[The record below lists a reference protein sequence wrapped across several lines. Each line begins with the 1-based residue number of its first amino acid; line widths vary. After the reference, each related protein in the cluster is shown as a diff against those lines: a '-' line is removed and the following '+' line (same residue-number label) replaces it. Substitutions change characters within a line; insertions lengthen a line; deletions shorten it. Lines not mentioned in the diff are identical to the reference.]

1 MKDFFKTT
9 RFRVLMAVGGLLFSF
24 LLRAIYTGGIMP
36 LLTSAGGLLMM
47 PLGSFSASVGTSFQ
61 EQFGPFLSASKVQS
75 ENLALQAE
83 VQDLK
88 ELLID
93 YEAVKKENEQF
104 RELLEIK
111 ERNPDLIFE
120 PATVVGRTP
129 DDWFGSFTIDV
140 GTYHGVSLRCPVIT
154 SEGLVGIVSEVGHG
168 YSKVQTILDAA
179 VNIGGV
185 DIQTLDTGI
194 ISGSIPLAQTGL
206 CRLGFLPRESGATP
220 GDTIVTSG
228 TGGLLPR
235 GLIIGE
241 IREVEMETS
250 GLSLYAVIVPA
261 ADIQG
266 AKQVFVITD
275 FGGKDDVENPVVEE
289 PPASSYPQTGE
300 PSGGSSQ
307 SDASS
312 QSSQPDTEE
321 DGLDDPDG
329 PEEPGEP
336 GPDQGDG
343 ED

>member
-1 MKDFFKTT
+1 MEGGAAALKDFYKAP
-9 RFRVLMAVGGLLFSF
+9 RFRILMVVGGLLFSF

-36 LLTSAGGLLMM
+36 FLSSAGGLLMM
-47 PLGSFSASVGTSFQ
+47 PLSSLSASVGSSFQ
-61 EQFGPFLSASKVQS
+61 ERFGPFLSAGKVEE
-75 ENLALQAE
+75 ENRALRAE

-88 ELLID
+88 EQLID
-93 YEAVKKENEQF
+93 YEAVKMENEQF

-111 ERNPDLIFE
+111 ERNSDFIFE

-154 SEGLVGIVSEVGHG
+154 SQGLVGIVSEVGHG
-168 YSKVQTILDAA
+168 YSKVQTILDAS

-194 ISGSIPLAQTGL
+194 ISGTLPLAQEDR
-206 CRLGFLPRESGATP
+206 CKLGFLPRESGATP

-241 IREVEMETS
+241 IDEVEMETN
-250 GLSLYAVIVPA
+250 GLSLYAVVTPA
-261 ADIQG
+261 ADIKG

-275 FGGKDDVENPVVEE
+275 FGGKDDETVQASAPAEGEE
-289 PPASSYPQTGE
+289 P
-300 PSGGSSQ
+300 
-307 SDASS
+307 
-312 QSSQPDTEE
+312 
-321 DGLDDPDG
+321 
-329 PEEPGEP
+329 
-336 GPDQGDG
+336 DG
-343 ED
+343 EE

>member
-9 RFRVLMAVGGLLFSF
+9 RFRVLMVVGGLLFSF

-36 LLTSAGGLLMM
+36 LLTSAGGLLML
-47 PLGSFSASVGTSFQ
+47 PLGSLSASVGTSFQ
-61 EQFGPFLSASKVQS
+61 EQFGPFLSVGTVQS
-75 ENLALQAE
+75 ENLALRAE

-88 ELLID
+88 EQLID
-93 YEAVKKENEQF
+93 YESVKKENEQF

-111 ERNPDLIFE
+111 ERNSDLIFE

-168 YSKVQTILDAA
+168 YSKVQTILDAS

-194 ISGSIPLAQTGL
+194 ISGSIPLAQKGM

-235 GLIIGE
+235 GLIIGVIE
-241 IREVEMETS
+241 EVEMETT
-250 GLSLYAVIVPA
+250 GLSLYAVVAPA

-275 FGGKDDVENPVVEE
+275 FGGKDDEDSPAAEEFPSIQTPSSPSREEAPDEPEE
-289 PPASSYPQTGE
+289 PSEEAASGQSGQPSSLPDQPEEPAES
-300 PSGGSSQ
+300 
-307 SDASS
+307 
-312 QSSQPDTEE
+312 
-321 DGLDDPDG
+321 G
-329 PEEPGEP
+329 PEE
-336 GPDQGDG
+336 D
-343 ED
+343 

>member
-1 MKDFFKTT
+1 MGEMPFGKGGAPALKDFFKTT
-9 RFRVLMAVGGLLFSF
+9 RFRVLMVVGAMLFSF

-36 LLTSAGGLLMM
+36 FLSSTGGLLMM
-47 PLGSFSASVGTSFQ
+47 PLNSLSVSVGNSIQ
-61 EQFGPFLSASKVQS
+61 ERFGPFLSAGKVAE
-75 ENLALQAE
+75 ENRALRAE
-83 VQDLK
+83 VQDLR
-88 ELLID
+88 EQLID
-93 YEAVKKENEQF
+93 YESVKMENEQF

-111 ERNPDLIFE
+111 ERNSDFLFE

-154 SEGLVGIVSEVGHG
+154 SEGLVGIVSKVGHG
-168 YSKVQTILDAA
+168 YSKVQTILDAS

-194 ISGSIPLAQTGL
+194 ISGDMALAQQGR
-206 CRLGFLPRESGATP
+206 CKMGFLPRESGATL

-241 IREVEMETS
+241 IQRVEMETN
-250 GLSLYAVIVPA
+250 GLSLYAVVNPA

-275 FGGKDDVENPVVEE
+275 FGGKDDETAQTSA
-289 PPASSYPQTGE
+289 PA
-300 PSGGSSQ
+300 
-307 SDASS
+307 
-312 QSSQPDTEE
+312 EE
-321 DGLDDPDG
+321 DQGQEG
-329 PEEPGEP
+329 EE
-336 GPDQGDG
+336 
-343 ED
+343 

>member
-1 MKDFFKTT
+1 M
-9 RFRVLMAVGGLLFSF
+9 VVGGLLFSF

-36 LLTSAGGLLMM
+36 LLTSAGGLLML
-47 PLGSFSASVGTSFQ
+47 PLGSLSASVGTSFQ
-61 EQFGPFLSASKVQS
+61 EQFGPFLSVGTVQS
-75 ENLALQAE
+75 QNLALRAE

-88 ELLID
+88 EQLID

-111 ERNPDLIFE
+111 ERNSDLIFE

-168 YSKVQTILDAA
+168 YSKVQTILDAS

-194 ISGSIPLAQTGL
+194 ISGSIPLAQEGM

-235 GLIIGE
+235 GLIIGVIE
-241 IREVEMETS
+241 EVEMETS
-250 GLSLYAVIVPA
+250 GLSLYAVVSPA

-275 FGGKDDVENPVVEE
+275 FGGKDDEDS
-289 PPASSYPQTGE
+289 PATGE
-300 PSGGSSQ
+300 LPSISVPPSSSSAPDEAAEGSDGTSEDIPSQIRLPSSLPGSSQ
-307 SDASS
+307 SSEPE
-312 QSSQPDTEE
+312 QPDE
-321 DGLDDPDG
+321 PDEPAESG
-329 PEEPGEP
+329 PEE
-336 GPDQGDG
+336 D
-343 ED
+343 